1 MIDKQQQLKWD
12 KRFMEVAK
20 LVSSWSSCIRENRQV
35 GCVIVKNNCI
45 LATGHNGAPSGI
57 KSCQERGVCLR
68 NQLNIKSG
76 TCLEKCYSL
85 CAEQKAVAQASKLGH
100 ELDNSTLYCT
110 HSPCT
115 VCAKMIINTGIK
127 RVVFEQNYPD
137 EFSLGLLKE
146 AGIEVVQL
154 NSDK

>member
-1 MIDKQQQLKWD
+1 M
-12 KRFMEVAK
+12 
-20 LVSSWSSCIRENRQV
+20 
-35 GCVIVKNNCI
+35 
-45 LATGHNGAPSGI
+45 
-57 KSCQERGVCLR
+57 
-68 NQLNIKSG
+68 
-76 TCLEKCYSL
+76 
-85 CAEQKAVAQASKLGH
+85 AQSSKLGH